1 MAICAVL
8 RDGLLRRSEAAK
20 LRWQDVVFQSSGAR
34 GVLLDV
40 RRSKIDQS
48 SAGATVFAGPAADL
62 LAIRPTYLDPEA
74 LVFGIAD
81 GQIGRRVRASAV
93 RAGLGDGYTGH
104 VGMAQDLAAAATELI
119 TDLQNAGRWQS
130 PSVPAMPAPYSR
142 GQRASRGAV
151 AMYYGGS
158 TGDLNA
164 GWPTTPPRVITC
176 QDTL

>member
-34 GVLLDV
+34 GVLLEV

-81 GQIGRRVRASAV
+81 GQIVRRVRASAV
-93 RAGLGDGYTGH
+93 RVGLGDGYTGH
-104 VGMAQDLAAAATELI
+104 SGRVGMGPGPGGGRDGAYRPPERRPVAVPFDACDARPV
-119 TDLQNAGRWQS
+119 LQGPEGQPRRSGQ
-130 PSVPAMPAPYSR
+130 VLR
-142 GQRASRGAV
+142 GVDG
-151 AMYYGGS
+151 
-158 TGDLNA
+158 
-164 GWPTTPPRVITC
+164 
-176 QDTL
+176 